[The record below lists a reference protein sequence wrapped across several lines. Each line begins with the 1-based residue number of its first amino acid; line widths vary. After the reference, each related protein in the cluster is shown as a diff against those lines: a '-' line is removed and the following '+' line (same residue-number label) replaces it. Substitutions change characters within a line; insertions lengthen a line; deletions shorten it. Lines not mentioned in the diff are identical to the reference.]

1 MKFRLGTQW
10 LEDKTRVTELLQRVL
25 EEKGVYKKYIFELGT
40 GTVLFREGEPLN
52 NIYILLEGSVQ
63 LYKRKPYTEIDIPLL
78 ELPEGSL
85 IGIVSFTTG
94 LPSLTTTKTR
104 EECRFLR
111 IPKKDV
117 DQLIEENP
125 ELDNYLDELIMANLL
140 ERFRQTLILQMK
152 LDSANSKLKKE
163 RNELKQA
170 YQELQDTQK
179 LLVHQEKMATLGQL
193 VAGFAHE
200 VNNPTA
206 ALLRSTDSMERHLQK
221 MFQEIGKEGGDI
233 HQTGKQFFDIGRNA
247 GFPDTQT
254 VRERSQMLKEVFPDA
269 KNAQIRMMAQMP
281 DEHAEWLFKITKE
294 EPEVLQYLIDQFE
307 FGRMFQNIETAG
319 ERIAG
324 LVKSLKSYSRSDT
337 EDQLEWIDLREGIHD
352 TLQLT
357 SNRIKYYDLYMD
369 LPEVPQ
375 IRADAAALNQVWTN
389 IILNASDAMGKQG
402 SLDIRC
408 GAERQTDD
416 EGNEENVIWV
426 SFRDS
431 GPGVP
436 KELQQKIF
444 EPKFTTKKTGMKF
457 GLGLGLSISRDIVEQ
472 HGGTIRVENAHEG
485 GARFIVVLPVSY
497 LKDRAQVG

>member
-1 MKFRLGTQW
+1 MKFRLGSQW
-10 LEDKTRVTELLQRVL
+10 LEDRDRVTELLQRVL
-25 EEKGVYKKYIFELGT
+25 DEKGVSQKYMFELGSD
-40 GTVLFREGEPLN
+40 TVLFREGEPLN

-63 LYKRKPYTEIDIPLL
+63 LYKRKPYTDIDFPLI

-104 EECRFLR
+104 ENCRFLR

-140 ERFRQTLILQMK
+140 DRFRQTIILQMK
-152 LDSANSKLKKE
+152 LDSANNKLQKE

-170 YQELQDTQK
+170 YIELQGTQK

-206 ALLRSTDSMERHLQK
+206 ALLRSTDSLEQYLQK
-221 MFQEIGKEGGDI
+221 MFQSIGEEGDDI
-233 HQTGKQFFDIGRNA
+233 HLTGKQFFDIGRNA

-254 VRERSQMLKEVFPDA
+254 VRERSARLKEIFPDA
-269 KNAQIRMMAQMP
+269 KNAQIRMIAQMP
-281 DEHAEWLFKITKE
+281 DAHAELLCKIVGE
-294 EPEVLQYLIDQFE
+294 EPEHLQYLIDQFE

-337 EDQLEWIDLREGIHD
+337 EDQYEWIDIREGIHD

-357 SNRIKYYDLYMD
+357 SNRIKYYELYLD

-375 IRADAAALNQVWTN
+375 IRADAAGLNQVWTN

-402 SLDIRC
+402 VLDIRC
-408 GAERQTDD
+408 GVETQQRESGGD
-416 EGNEENVIWV
+416 EQMIWI

-431 GPGVP
+431 GPGIP
-436 KELQQKIF
+436 EENLEKIF

-457 GLGLGLSISRDIVEQ
+457 GLGLGLSISRDIIEQ
-472 HGGTIRVENAHEG
+472 HGGVIKAQNAEEG
-485 GARFIVVLPVSY
+485 GARFVVQFPVSY
-497 LKDRAQVG
+497 LDGKVREG